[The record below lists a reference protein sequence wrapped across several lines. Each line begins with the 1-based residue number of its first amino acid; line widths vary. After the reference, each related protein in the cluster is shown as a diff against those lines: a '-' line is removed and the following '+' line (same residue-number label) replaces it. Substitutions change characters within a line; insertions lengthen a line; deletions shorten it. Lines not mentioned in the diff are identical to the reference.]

1 MFKTDAS
8 YILNL
13 CDLYLGE
20 TSFRDYRFPFLAGDK
35 GKPLPVAAFYKRL
48 NLVIDYH
55 EGAYE
60 SAYTGFSAP
69 NLTTSGGDRYRR
81 RKRDVL
87 LEQGISLVELYT
99 ADFPRDARGQL
110 KRFPEP
116 VRSILQER
124 LEPFARFEEA
134 VLQH

>member
-1 MFKTDAS
+1 MLKADAS
-8 YILNL
+8 YVLNL

-20 TSFRDYRFPFLAGDK
+20 TSFREYRFPFLVGDR

-55 EGAYE
+55 EGSYE
-60 SAYTGFSAP
+60 AARLGFGVSHPSALNDY
-69 NLTTSGGDRYRR
+69 RYGQ

-87 LEQGISLVELYT
+87 LEQGISLVELY
-99 ADFPRDARGQL
+99 ADDFPRDARGQL

-116 VRSILQER
+116 VRSVLQGR
-124 LEPFARFEEA
+124 LEPFTRFEEA